1 MKILESFSLPMFFQN
16 KHLALISVELL
27 ALELWFQVHLK
38 QNQKDML
45 IVRYISKAFDY
56 KMHNIMLIC

>member
-1 MKILESFSLPMFFQN
+1 MFFQN
-16 KHLALISVELL
+16 KHLASISVELS